1 MIIRSISGV
10 RGITKTSLT
19 SEVIKLYA
27 HAFHDQIPQGLVYLG
42 RDSRPSGEH
51 ILEIFS
57 NELIDLG
64 RDVVNCEVV
73 PTPTVQF
80 MVERSEAVGGVIIT
94 ASHNPEEWNGMKFVR
109 EDGTFFFPEEC
120 ERLFKKTDTNFVHEK
135 PNKKGMY
142 FPDQNSI
149 LKHVVHI
156 IELSCINL
164 KRIKN
169 QKYKVVIDSVN
180 GAGSKALPL
189 LLEYLGCEV
198 ISIHCDGSGQFNR
211 GTEPLPEN
219 LGDLGKKV
227 LDNNA
232 DIGFAVDP
240 DADRLAIVNNFGQP
254 LGEEYTLVLA
264 AEGFLKEVGKGQD
277 IVTNLSTTIALEKI
291 AEKND
296 SKVQRTAVG
305 EINVVKRMIEI
316 GSNIGGEG
324 NGGVILKEAHLGRD
338 SLVGV
343 AMILNRLSQDAD
355 KSISEIHNTL
365 PQFNIVKDKV
375 QLDHI
380 DESELIRT
388 AKDVF
393 INSTI
398 DTTDGIK
405 FIWSDKWI
413 HLRKSNTEPI
423 IRIYA
428 EAPTIKDAKILIQKL
443 KSQ

>member
-1 MIIRSISGV
+1 M
-10 RGITKTSLT
+10 
-19 SEVIKLYA
+19 
-27 HAFHDQIPQGLVYLG
+27 
-42 RDSRPSGEH
+42 
-51 ILEIFS
+51 
-57 NELIDLG
+57 
-64 RDVVNCEVV
+64 
-73 PTPTVQF
+73 
-80 MVERSEAVGGVIIT
+80 
-94 ASHNPEEWNGMKFVR
+94 
-109 EDGTFFFPEEC
+109 
-120 ERLFKKTDTNFVHEK
+120 
-135 PNKKGMY
+135 
-142 FPDQNSI
+142 
-149 LKHVVHI
+149 
-156 IELSCINL
+156 
-164 KRIKN
+164 
-169 QKYKVVIDSVN
+169 
-180 GAGSKALPL
+180 
-189 LLEYLGCEV
+189 
-198 ISIHCDGSGQFNR
+198 
-211 GTEPLPEN
+211 
-219 LGDLGKKV
+219 
-227 LDNNA
+227 
-232 DIGFAVDP
+232 
-240 DADRLAIVNNFGQP
+240 
-254 LGEEYTLVLA
+254 
-264 AEGFLKEVGKGQD
+264 
-277 IVTNLSTTIALEKI
+277 
-291 AEKND
+291 AEKNN

-428 EAPTIKDAKILIQKL
+428 EAPTIKDAKILIQKNFCIFQMF
-443 KSQ
+443 SCQDRHPCR

>member
-1 MIIRSISGV
+1 M
-10 RGITKTSLT
+10 
-19 SEVIKLYA
+19 
-27 HAFHDQIPQGLVYLG
+27 
-42 RDSRPSGEH
+42 
-51 ILEIFS
+51 
-57 NELIDLG
+57 
-64 RDVVNCEVV
+64 
-73 PTPTVQF
+73 
-80 MVERSEAVGGVIIT
+80 
-94 ASHNPEEWNGMKFVR
+94 
-109 EDGTFFFPEEC
+109 
-120 ERLFKKTDTNFVHEK
+120 
-135 PNKKGMY
+135 
-142 FPDQNSI
+142 
-149 LKHVVHI
+149 
-156 IELSCINL
+156 
-164 KRIKN
+164 
-169 QKYKVVIDSVN
+169 
-180 GAGSKALPL
+180 
-189 LLEYLGCEV
+189 
-198 ISIHCDGSGQFNR
+198 
-211 GTEPLPEN
+211 
-219 LGDLGKKV
+219 
-227 LDNNA
+227 
-232 DIGFAVDP
+232 
-240 DADRLAIVNNFGQP
+240 AIVNNFGQP

-277 IVTNLSTTIALEKI
+277 IVTNLSTTIALEKM

>member
-19 SEVIKLYA
+19 SDLIKLYA
-27 HAFHDQIPQGLVYLG
+27 HAFHDQIPQGLIYLG

-120 ERLFKKTDTNFVHEK
+120 ERLFKKTDTNFVNEK

-264 AEGFLKEVGKGQD
+264 AEGFLKEVEKGQD
-277 IVTNLSTTIALEKI
+277 IVTNLSTTIALEKM
-291 AEKND
+291 AENND

>member
-19 SEVIKLYA
+19 SDLIKLYA
-27 HAFHDQIPQGLVYLG
+27 HAFHDQIPQGLIYLG

-198 ISIHCDGSGQFNR
+198 ISIHCDGSGKFNR

-264 AEGFLKEVGKGQD
+264 AEGFLNEVGKGQD
-277 IVTNLSTTIALEKI
+277 IVTNLSTTIALEKM

-375 QLDHI
+375 QLDQI
-380 DESELIRT
+380 DESEIIRT

>member
-19 SEVIKLYA
+19 SDLIKLYA
-27 HAFHDQIPQGLVYLG
+27 HAFHDQIPQGLIYLG

-198 ISIHCDGSGQFNR
+198 ISIHCDGSGKFNR

-277 IVTNLSTTIALEKI
+277 IVTNLSTTIALEKM

-375 QLDHI
+375 QLDQI
-380 DESELIRT
+380 DESEIIRT

>member
-19 SEVIKLYA
+19 SDLIKLYA
-27 HAFHDQIPQGLVYLG
+27 HAFHDQIPQGLIYLG

-64 RDVVNCEVV
+64 RDVVNCEIV

-198 ISIHCDGSGQFNR
+198 ISIHCDGSGKFNR

-277 IVTNLSTTIALEKI
+277 IVTNLSTTIALEKM

-375 QLDHI
+375 QLDQI
-380 DESELIRT
+380 DESEIIRT

>member
-19 SEVIKLYA
+19 SEVVKLYA
-27 HAFHDQIPQGLVYLG
+27 HAFHAQIPQGLIYLG

-120 ERLFKKTDTNFVHEK
+120 ERLFKKTDTNFVNEK

-277 IVTNLSTTIALEKI
+277 IVTNLSTTIALEKM
-291 AEKND
+291 AENND

-375 QLDHI
+375 QRDHI

>member
-10 RGITKTSLT
+10 RGITKTSFT
-19 SEVIKLYA
+19 SDLIKLYA
-27 HAFHDQIPQGLVYLG
+27 HAFHDQIPQGLIYLG

-198 ISIHCDGSGQFNR
+198 ISIHCDGSGKFNR

-277 IVTNLSTTIALEKI
+277 IVTNLSTTIALEKM

-375 QLDHI
+375 QLDQI
-380 DESELIRT
+380 DEPEIIRT

>member
-19 SEVIKLYA
+19 SDLIKLYA
-27 HAFHDQIPQGLVYLG
+27 HAFHDQIPQGLIYLG

-277 IVTNLSTTIALEKI
+277 IVTNLSTTIALEKM

-338 SLVGV
+338 SLVGI
-343 AMILNRLSQDAD
+343 AMVLNRLSQDAD

-375 QLDHI
+375 QLDQI
-380 DESELIRT
+380 DESEIIRT

>member
-19 SEVIKLYA
+19 SDLIKLYA
-27 HAFHDQIPQGLVYLG
+27 HAFHDQIPQGLIYLG

-120 ERLFKKTDTNFVHEK
+120 ERLFKKTDKNFIHEK
-135 PNKKGMY
+135 SNKKGMY

-198 ISIHCDGSGQFNR
+198 ISIHCDGSGKFNR

-277 IVTNLSTTIALEKI
+277 IVTNLSTTIALEKM

-375 QLDHI
+375 QLDQI
-380 DESELIRT
+380 DESEIIRT

>member
-19 SEVIKLYA
+19 SDLIKLYA
-27 HAFHDQIPQGLVYLG
+27 HAFHDQIPQGLIYLG

-264 AEGFLKEVGKGQD
+264 AEGFLKEVEKGQD
-277 IVTNLSTTIALEKI
+277 IVTNLSTTIALEKM
-291 AEKND
+291 AENND

>member
-19 SEVIKLYA
+19 SDLIKLYA
-27 HAFHDQIPQGLVYLG
+27 HAFHDQIPQGLIYLG

-120 ERLFKKTDTNFVHEK
+120 ERLFKKTDTNFVNEK

-198 ISIHCDGSGQFNR
+198 ISIHCDGSGKFNR

-264 AEGFLKEVGKGQD
+264 AEGFLKEVEKGQD
-277 IVTNLSTTIALEKI
+277 IVTNLSTTIALEKM
-291 AEKND
+291 AENND

>member
-19 SEVIKLYA
+19 SDLIKLYA
-27 HAFHDQIPQGLVYLG
+27 HAFHDQIPQGLIYLG

-277 IVTNLSTTIALEKI
+277 IVTNLSTTIALEKM

-305 EINVVKRMIEI
+305 EINVVEKMIEI
-316 GSNIGGEG
+316 GAELGGEG
-324 NGGVILKEAHLGRD
+324 NGGVILKESHLGRD
-338 SLVGV
+338 SLVSCALV
-343 AMILNRLSQDAD
+343 LNRLSQDAD

-375 QLDHI
+375 QLDQI
-380 DESELIRT
+380 DESEIIRT

>member
-19 SEVIKLYA
+19 SDLIKLYA
-27 HAFHDQIPQGLVYLG
+27 HAFHDQIPQGLIYLG

-198 ISIHCDGSGQFNR
+198 ISIHCDGSGKFNR

-277 IVTNLSTTIALEKI
+277 IVTNLSTTIALEKM
-291 AEKND
+291 AENND

-375 QLDHI
+375 QLDQI
-380 DESELIRT
+380 DESEIIRT

>member
-19 SEVIKLYA
+19 SDLIKLYA
-27 HAFHDQIPQGLVYLG
+27 HAFHDQIPQGLIYLG

-120 ERLFKKTDTNFVHEK
+120 ERLFKKTDTNFVNEK

-277 IVTNLSTTIALEKI
+277 IVTNLSTTIALEKM

-375 QLDHI
+375 QLDQI
-380 DESELIRT
+380 DESEIIRT

>member
-19 SEVIKLYA
+19 SDLIKLYA
-27 HAFHDQIPQGLVYLG
+27 HAFHDQIPQGLIYLG

-277 IVTNLSTTIALEKI
+277 IVTNLSTTIALEKM

-375 QLDHI
+375 QLDQI
-380 DESELIRT
+380 DESEIIRT

-428 EAPTIKDAKILIQKL
+428 EAPTIKDAQILIQKL

>member
-19 SEVIKLYA
+19 SDVIKLYA
-27 HAFHDQIPQGLVYLG
+27 HAFHDQIPQGLIYLG

-198 ISIHCDGSGQFNR
+198 ISIHCDGSGKFNR

-277 IVTNLSTTIALEKI
+277 IVTNLSTTIALEKM

-375 QLDHI
+375 QLDQI
-380 DESELIRT
+380 DESEIIRT

>member
-19 SEVIKLYA
+19 SDLIKLYA
-27 HAFHDQIPQGLVYLG
+27 HAFHDQIPQGLIYLG

-120 ERLFKKTDTNFVHEK
+120 ERLFKKTDTNFVNEK

-264 AEGFLKEVGKGQD
+264 AEGFLKEVEKGQD
-277 IVTNLSTTIALEKI
+277 IVTNLSTTIALEKM

>member
-19 SEVIKLYA
+19 SDLIKLYA
-27 HAFHDQIPQGLVYLG
+27 HAFHDQIPQGLIYLG

-198 ISIHCDGSGQFNR
+198 ISIHCDESGQFNR

-277 IVTNLSTTIALEKI
+277 IVTNLSTTIALEKM

-375 QLDHI
+375 QLDQI
-380 DESELIRT
+380 DESEIIRT

-405 FIWSDKWI
+405 FIWSDRWI

>member
-19 SEVIKLYA
+19 SDLIKLYA
-27 HAFHDQIPQGLVYLG
+27 HAFHDQIPQGLIYLG
-42 RDSRPSGEH
+42 RDSRPSGED

-198 ISIHCDGSGQFNR
+198 ISIHCDGSGKFNR

>member
-19 SEVIKLYA
+19 SDLIKLYA
-27 HAFHDQIPQGLVYLG
+27 HAFHDQIPQGLIYLG

-198 ISIHCDGSGQFNR
+198 ISIHCDGSGKFNR

-240 DADRLAIVNNFGQP
+240 DADRLAIVNNCGQP

-277 IVTNLSTTIALEKI
+277 IVTNLSTTIALEKM

-296 SKVQRTAVG
+296 SKVQRTSVG